1 MSGFPILDLV
11 VGLIFIYFLL
21 SIISSSIVE
30 LILTLS
36 KIRAKLLEKWLLRIF
51 DKQIEVDNDKSVP
64 LGQAI
69 MNHCTTTALSGKDS
83 ATSYMDA
90 KNFTSALIE
99 KLTFIK
105 DQPQKVVTDLQE
117 VIEAVSKTEAL
128 SPELKR
134 VLILYANEAIQSGM
148 SSVSSKFDEF
158 MAFRGKIESWYN
170 TSMERVSGHLKSKYV
185 FPLTIV
191 IATVVASLG
200 NADSIEIAKY
210 LHRNPEITAEIA
222 KQGYLTGQDSS
233 NVYLSNLSEAKAHNA
248 KDTVTDKETEV
259 AVKKELATI
268 NEAKAV
274 LAQSL
279 PLGWNDVVVTSW
291 PMKVLGI
298 LITIFAII
306 MGAPFWFELLNKI
319 ANLRGTG
326 ARPTAPKDDKA
337 V

>member
-21 SIISSSIVE
+21 SIISSSVVE

-36 KIRAKLLEKWLLRIF
+36 KTRAKLLQRWLLTIF
-51 DKQIEVDNDKSVP
+51 DKQIVVDNDKSEP

-69 MNHCTTTALSGKDS
+69 MNHCTTTALSGQGNS
-83 ATSYMDA
+83 TSYMDA

-105 DQPQKVVTDLQE
+105 DQPKKVVTDLQE
-117 VIEAVSKTEAL
+117 VIDAIAKTDAL
-128 SPELKR
+128 TPELKR
-134 VLILYANEAIQSGM
+134 VFILYANEAIQSGAADVK
-148 SSVSSKFDEF
+148 STFDKF
-158 MAFRGKIESWYN
+158 MAFRGKIENWYN
-170 TSMERVSGHLKSKYV
+170 TSMERVSGHLKSKYA
-185 FPLTIV
+185 FPLTICV
-191 IATVVASLG
+191 ATVVASLG

-210 LHRNPEITAEIA
+210 LHRNPEITANIA
-222 KQGYLTGQDSS
+222 KQGYLTGRDST
-233 NVYLSNLSEAKAHNA
+233 YLKRLNEAKAHNA
-248 KDTVTDKETEV
+248 KDTVTDKETEE
-259 AVKKELATI
+259 AIKKELATI

-279 PLGWNDVVVTSW
+279 PLGWNNVVVTSW
-291 PMKVLGI
+291 PTKIFGI

-326 ARPTAPKDDKA
+326 TKPA
-337 V
+337 VAKNDNGV

>member
-21 SIISSSIVE
+21 SIISSSVVE

-36 KIRAKLLEKWLLRIF
+36 KTRAKLLQKWLLTIF

-69 MNHCTTTALSGKDS
+69 MNHCTTTALSGQGNS
-83 ATSYMDA
+83 TSYMDA

-105 DQPQKVVTDLQE
+105 DQPKKVVTDLQE
-117 VIEAVSKTEAL
+117 VIDAIAKTEAL

-134 VLILYANEAIQSGM
+134 VFILYANEAILSGAADVK
-148 SSVSSKFDEF
+148 STFDKF

-191 IATVVASLG
+191 IATVVASAG

-210 LHRNPEITAEIA
+210 LHRNPQITAQIA
-222 KQGYLTGQDSS
+222 AEGYLTGQDSS
-233 NVYLSNLSEAKAHNA
+233 NVYLNRLNEVKAYNR
-248 KDTVTDKETEV
+248 KDTVIDRETEA

-279 PLGWNDVVVTSW
+279 PLGWDNVVVKSW
-291 PMKVLGI
+291 PSKIFGI

-319 ANLRGTG
+319 ANLRGNGTK
-326 ARPTAPKDDKA
+326 PTVAKDDKA
-337 V
+337 A